1 MQPKGLLKFLKLEG
15 FVHNVS
21 EYVENRIAI
30 AKLEA
35 KQKVA
40 DIGSTIAAMVP
51 AALFGLF
58 AFIFL
63 SLTLAQALNVWLDSR
78 VWGFLIVGVLYLI
91 VAYVMF
97 LQRDA
102 EWLKKK
108 IVDGSTKFLKEKPE
122 KVRTEEQAA
131 VAAEQQQGV
140 VEHKKVIIEEVEEEA
155 HAPVAGSAIDRNSMP
170 HTTEDREPVS
180 SAEIAEASKSTNA
193 TIVVHSDDDTDEQ
206 QPRV

>member
-15 FVHNVS
+15 FLHNVS

-40 DIGSTIAAMVP
+40 DVGSTIAAVIP

-91 VAYVMF
+91 IAAVMF
-97 LQRDA
+97 SQRDA
-102 EWLKKK
+102 DWLKKK
-108 IVDGSTKFLKEKPE
+108 IVDGSTKFLKEKPAKE
-122 KVRTEEQAA
+122 G
-131 VAAEQQQGV
+131 AEAQEAGYHAPQ
-140 VEHKKVIIEEVEEEA
+140 VEHKKIIFDEA
-155 HAPVAGSAIDRNSMP
+155 DEDEAVVAETTSDRRSMP
-170 HTTEDREPVS
+170 NAADRDPVS
-180 SAEIAEASKSTNA
+180 SAEIAQAAKTPNA
-193 TIVVHSDDDTDEQ
+193 TIVVHSEEDTTDQ
-206 QPRV
+206 QRS